1 MHAMPGDQPTGWE
14 QDTGVPGRPRPD
26 RRPLTR
32 AELPDEFTPESVR
45 RLDVFTVRR
54 LSQRGNGIL
63 DADEQRSFDQALR
76 SVMMDTT
83 GRLDESL
90 RRVRRGGPAGLDPQ
104 LRRLIALWTL
114 VVCTPSSQAAA
125 RTQTDTGRPPAAS
138 STSRQRLLARHAQR
152 YGRPPVQT
160 FIVHLLLGFEQRPT
174 SDEQAFLGDMK
185 AGVQPWGMTD
195 LQVVLDV
202 EAPDMVAALSHAK
215 ATVADRLGADLLTAR
230 VDVPGQG
237 ARPGSW
243 WQRRR
248 KGRH

>member
-1 MHAMPGDQPTGWE
+1 M
-14 QDTGVPGRPRPD
+14 
-26 RRPLTR
+26 
-32 AELPDEFTPESVR
+32 
-45 RLDVFTVRR
+45 
-54 LSQRGNGIL
+54 
-63 DADEQRSFDQALR
+63 QA
-76 SVMMDTT
+76 
-83 GRLDESL
+83 
-90 RRVRRGGPAGLDPQ
+90 
-104 LRRLIALWTL
+104 
-114 VVCTPSSQAAA
+114 
-125 RTQTDTGRPPAAS
+125 
-138 STSRQRLLARHAQR
+138 
-152 YGRPPVQT
+152 

-185 AGVQPWGMTD
+185 AGVQPWGTTD

-248 KGRH
+248 KGRR